1 MVDHLVHIYH
11 EGVSEQKT
19 FVHPIHAYLKSRIL
33 NVVLY
38 DSYQFLKIKD
48 TKNKKKSKIDAYGLK
63 NYEKKQQ
70 QQQSGGPK

>member
-1 MVDHLVHIYH
+1 
-11 EGVSEQKT
+11 
-19 FVHPIHAYLKSRIL
+19 LKSRIL